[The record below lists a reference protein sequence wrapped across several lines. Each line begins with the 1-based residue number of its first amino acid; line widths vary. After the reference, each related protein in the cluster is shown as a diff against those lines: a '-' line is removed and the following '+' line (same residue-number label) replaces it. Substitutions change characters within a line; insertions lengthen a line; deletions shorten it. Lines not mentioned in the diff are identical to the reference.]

1 MLTVLTALTALTALA
16 YRVGYP
22 SLVLWRIRHMNYDE
36 KGERNM
42 EKINLDSEVRKQLTK
57 GEMKKLRNS
66 GKTPAVLYGNNENM
80 SLIIDTGKFNSLL
93 SKAGHNAIINLSFP
107 DKTSKI
113 VLVKEIQKN
122 VISRKITH
130 VDFYQINMEKKIEVS
145 VPIIITGEAPGVKAG
160 GVLAHIVRELKVKCL
175 PTDIPDKIIV
185 DISNLEIG
193 HSISV
198 KGLIVPEN
206 IEVLHQVDQIVI
218 NIVSPTILEEIVP
231 GAPAE
236 AAAEPEVIGKGKKE
250 EEGEEGAEGKPA
262 EAKKEAAP
270 APSKKEEKT
279 K

>member
-1 MLTVLTALTALTALA
+1 
-16 YRVGYP
+16 
-22 SLVLWRIRHMNYDE
+22 MNYDE